1 MASGRHTCSRPE
13 RYALDAV
20 TRTPE
25 GMKALPWII
34 AAFAVCVAL
43 YYSGETI
50 RLSDEDIEQARE
62 LDSLRNVA
70 VDARTEAE
78 GWKMYADSVK
88 AHTDSVAA
96 SWEPDTVIVTRW
108 LYYTKYAPLELV
120 RDSLMTP

>member
-1 MASGRHTCSRPE
+1 MN
-13 RYALDAV
+13 
-20 TRTPE
+20 
-25 GMKALPWII
+25 KALPWII
-34 AAFAVCVAL
+34 AAVAVCVAL
-43 YYSGETI
+43 YYSGQTI

-70 VDARTEAE
+70 VDARTEAQ

-96 SWEPDTVIVTRW
+96 SWEPAIVDMA
-108 LYYTKYAPLELV
+108 LKFTKYAPLELV

>member
-1 MASGRHTCSRPE
+1 MN
-13 RYALDAV
+13 
-20 TRTPE
+20 
-25 GMKALPWII
+25 KALPWII